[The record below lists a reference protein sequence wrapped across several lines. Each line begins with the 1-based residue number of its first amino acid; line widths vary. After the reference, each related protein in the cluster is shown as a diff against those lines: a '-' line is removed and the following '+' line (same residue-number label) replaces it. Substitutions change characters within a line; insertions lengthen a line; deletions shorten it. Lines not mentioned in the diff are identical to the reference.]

1 MQQVSPA
8 ADLATAVAPLLVV
21 TNVEVRYQGSMLV
34 LKNVSLT
41 VGEGEVV
48 ALLGSNGAGKTT
60 TLKAISSL
68 IQSEEGRVTEGQIH
82 FLGAAI
88 HNRDPVSTVRRGLVQ
103 VMEGRRVLEHMS
115 VEQNLI
121 VASAPIKASRQQL
134 RRALDEIYGIFPILS
149 EFRDRQSGYLSG
161 GQQQMLV
168 IGRALMAKPRLLLLD
183 EPSLG
188 LSPLLV
194 HTIFGSIARINRERG
209 TSILLVEQ
217 NARLALG
224 IADRGYVLE
233 NGRIVMEGRS
243 DELLN
248 NEDLKEFYLGISATG
263 QRKNFSD
270 IKQYRRRRRWLG

>member
-149 EFRDRQSGYLSG
+149 EFRARQSGYLSG